1 MEKNI
6 KKVVI
11 FGTGSLAEISNIY
24 FTTDSD
30 YEVVAFTKDKPEEKQ
45 FCNLPVIDFENVEK
59 FYNPNEFHL
68 FIPMSAKECNKIRK
82 KKFEEGKG
90 KGYYLTSYVSS
101 KATILPESSIGENC
115 FILENNVIQS
125 FAKICDNVVMWSG
138 NHIGH
143 HSVIGKHC
151 FLTSH
156 VVISGRVTIGECC
169 FFGVNSSVRD
179 DIKIADDNIIGVN
192 AVIMKSTK
200 PGQVFA
206 VKQTPVHPLC
216 SDKINLE

>member
-1 MEKNI
+1 MKDI
-6 KKVVI
+6 KKLII
-11 FGTGSLAEISNIY
+11 FGTGMLAKLANIY

-30 YEVVAFTKDKPEEKQ
+30 YEVVAFTKDAPEEKQ
-45 FCNLPVIDFENVEK
+45 FCNLPVVDFKGVENSFEPK
-59 FYNPNEFHL
+59 KYRL

-82 KKFEEGKG
+82 RKYEEGKS
-90 KGYYLTSYVSS
+90 KGYSFTSYVSS
-101 KATILPESSIGENC
+101 KATILPEASIGENC

-125 FAKICDNVVMWSG
+125 FAIISDNVVMWSG

-143 HSVIGKHC
+143 HTVIGKHC

-179 DIKIADDNIIGVN
+179 GIAIADENIIGVN
-192 AVIMKSTK
+192 AVIMKETQSR
-200 PGQVFA
+200 QVFA
-206 VKQTPVHPLC
+206 EKQTPLYPLS

>member
-1 MEKNI
+1 MKKI
-6 KKVVI
+6 KKVII
-11 FGTGSLAEISNIY
+11 FGTGMLAELANIY
-24 FTTDSD
+24 FMTDSD
-30 YEVVAFTKDKPEEKQ
+30 CEVVAFTKDAPEEKQ
-45 FCNLPVIDFENVEK
+45 FCNLPVVDFKGVENIFE
-59 FYNPNEFHL
+59 PNKYHL

-82 KKFEEGKG
+82 RKYEEGKA
-90 KGYYLTSYVSS
+90 KGYSFTSYVSS

-125 FAKICDNVVMWSG
+125 FAKISDNVVMWSG

-156 VVISGRVTIGECC
+156 VVISGRVTVGECC

-179 DIKIADDNIIGVN
+179 GITIADENIVGVN
-192 AVIMKSTK
+192 AVIMKETK

-206 VKQTPVHPLC
+206 VKQTPVHALS

>member
-1 MEKNI
+1 MKNI
-6 KKVVI
+6 KRVVI
-11 FGTGSLAEISNIY
+11 FGTGMLAELAYIY

-30 YEVVAFTKDKPEEKQ
+30 YEVVAFTRDAPEEKQ
-45 FCNLPVIDFENVEK
+45 FNNLPVFEFADIENIYEPK
-59 FYNPNEFHL
+59 KYHM
-68 FIPMSAKECNKIRK
+68 FIPMSAKKCNQIRK
-82 KKFEEGKG
+82 EKFEEGLA
-90 KGYYLTSYVSS
+90 KGYSFASYVSS
-101 KATILPESSIGENC
+101 KATILPKASVGKNC

-125 FAKICDNVVMWSG
+125 FAKIGDNVVMWSG

-143 HSVIGKHC
+143 HSIIGKHC

-156 VVISGRVTIGECC
+156 VVISGCVTIGERC

-179 DIKIADDNIIGVN
+179 GITMADANIVG
-192 AVIMKSTK
+192 ASALIMKETK

-206 VKQTPVHPLC
+206 VKQTPVYSLA

>member
-1 MEKNI
+1 MGKI
-6 KKVVI
+6 RKVII
-11 FGTGSLAEISNIY
+11 FGTGMLAELSNVY
-24 FTTDSD
+24 FKTDSD
-30 YEVVAFTKDKPEEKQ
+30 YEVVAFTKDMPEEKT
-45 FCNLPVIDFENVEK
+45 FCDLPVVDFKDVEII
-59 FYNPNEFHL
+59 FEPTEYHL

-82 KKFEEGKG
+82 RKYEEGKV
-90 KGYYLTSYVSS
+90 KGYSFASYISS
-101 KATILPESSIGENC
+101 RATILPESFIGENC

-125 FAKICDNVVMWSG
+125 FAKISDNVVLWSG

-143 HSVIGKHC
+143 HSEIGKHC

-192 AVIMKSTK
+192 AVIMKETR

-206 VKQTPVHPLC
+206 VKQTPVHPLS

>member
-1 MEKNI
+1 M
-6 KKVVI
+6 
-11 FGTGSLAEISNIY
+11 LAELSNIY

-30 YEVVAFTKDKPEEKQ
+30 YEVVAFTKDTPEEKQ
-45 FCNLPVIDFENVEK
+45 FCNLPVVDFEGIENIFE
-59 FYNPNEFHL
+59 PNKYHL

-82 KKFEEGKG
+82 RKYEEGKA
-90 KGYYLTSYVSS
+90 KGYSFTSYVSS

-125 FAKICDNVVMWSG
+125 FAKISDNVVMWSG

-156 VVISGRVTIGECC
+156 VVISGRVTVGECC

-179 DIKIADDNIIGVN
+179 GITIADENIVGVN
-192 AVIMKSTK
+192 AVIMKETK

-206 VKQTPVHPLC
+206 VKQTPVHTLS